1 MLGYLGLRRLRWVGA
16 GALAAASLGIGA
28 LVHAEATKPT
38 ETVQSVRTLL
48 SSGET
53 VVGEQI
59 KYPEGAPAKVT
70 SQLLTMGQ
78 GEQTGWHTQGVP
90 VFGYILEGELT
101 VDYGDKGKRIYRT
114 GDALLEAINV
124 RHNGQN
130 TGSGPVRLLVVFMGA
145 DGVKMTV
152 PSAN

>member
-1 MLGYLGLRRLRWVGA
+1 MLGYLGLRRLRWVGV

-70 SQLLTMGQ
+70 SLLLTMGQ
-78 GEQTGWHTQGVP
+78 GEQTGWHTHGVP

-101 VDYGDKGKRIYRT
+101 VDYGDKGKRVYRT

-130 TGSGPVRLLVVFMGA
+130 TGNGPVRLLVVFMGA
-145 DGVKMTV
+145 DGIKMTV